1 MVIDHGRRQFI
12 RNGSLGLFSL
22 AGGISNIETAE
33 GYEIVE
39 QDLRIR
45 NLPPAFEGF
54 RAAMVS
60 DIHSGPHMS
69 KPSMDR
75 YVEQINRLRPD
86 VIFLPGDFVN
96 HRIEEADPA
105 CESLQHLRAPYG
117 VFGCLGNHDY
127 YAGGDLVARELS
139 HARIRMLRNEHLF
152 LEKDGSRLAL
162 IGIDDVR
169 DRHPFDALFSRAVA
183 GLPSS
188 VPSILLCHKP
198 YYLEDAA
205 AWGVGAM
212 LSGHTHG
219 GQIVLARFL
228 DVVLT
233 PATLASPYVAGAYT
247 LDATTLYVSRGI
259 GTVGIPVRVNCPP
272 EITVFRL
279 TGSAAR
285 R

>member
-1 MVIDHGRRQFI
+1 MAIDHGRRQFI
-12 RNGSLGLFSL
+12 RNGSLGLFTL
-22 AGGISNIETAE
+22 GGGMSKIEAE
-33 GYEIVE
+33 DGYEIVE
-39 QDLRIR
+39 QDLHIR
-45 NLPPAFEGF
+45 NLPAAFEGF
-54 RAAMVS
+54 RAAMIS

-69 KPSMDR
+69 KQSMDR

-86 VIFLPGDFVN
+86 VMFIPGDFVN
-96 HRIEEADPA
+96 SRVEEADPA
-105 CESLQHLRAPYG
+105 CESLRGLRAPHG

-127 YAGGDLVARELS
+127 YADADIVARELT
-139 HARIRMLRNEHLF
+139 HANIRILRNEHVF
-152 LEKDGSRLAL
+152 LERGGYRLAL
-162 IGIDDVR
+162 IGLDDV
-169 DRHPFDALFSRAVA
+169 HGHHSFDALFRTAV
-183 GLPSS
+183 GSLPPS
-188 VPSILLCHKP
+188 VPNILLCHKP

-247 LDATTLYVSRGI
+247 SDATTLYVSRGI

-279 TGSAAR
+279 TGGAGR
-285 R
+285 G